1 MDGSSLVSLRVLV
14 IPEDPLQNGHILRP
28 LSRSS
33 PHWIGRRRRRL
44 PAGSA
49 PGRRKPS
56 AESLPQLAECRI
68 PTSFQGRVGGQLSEQ
83 ARGAPAR
90 PGGGRGMPDDGAEG
104 VFRVK
109 RLSAVGC
116 KETALRHE
124 PAKGPFAPTEN
135 FRQVLHAPPNQ
146 DLQFRRDH
154 DRPRPVIPAVGRK
167 VPRDLFLDLST
178 RFRAAATLPVE
189 QDQRVAKISEVRTK
203 KLWRPLPATRIAP
216 DMTFD
221 GEGDLTDSQTLRSR

>member
-1 MDGSSLVSLRVLV
+1 
-14 IPEDPLQNGHILRP
+14 
-28 LSRSS
+28 
-33 PHWIGRRRRRL
+33 
-44 PAGSA
+44 
-49 PGRRKPS
+49 
-56 AESLPQLAECRI
+56 
-68 PTSFQGRVGGQLSEQ
+68 
-83 ARGAPAR
+83 
-90 PGGGRGMPDDGAEG
+90 MPDDGAEG

-135 FRQVLHAPPNQ
+135 LRQVLHAPPNQ

-154 DRPRPVIPAVGRK
+154 DRPRPIIPAVGRK

-203 KLWRPLPATRIAP
+203 KLWRPLPATRIVP

-221 GEGDLTDSQTLRSR
+221 GEGDLTDSRTLRSR